1 MGIGVSVFLIAV
13 GLILALAVHVTVAGL
28 DVQLVGWILVIAG
41 VLGLI
46 TSFAFFG
53 PRRRRTTVV
62 ERTAPVNQG
71 YPDRAGYVEQPG
83 HDAQGRPVVR
93 ERTYDDGP
101 L

>member
-41 VLGLI
+41 VLGLV

-53 PRRRRTTVV
+53 PRRRRTTMV
-62 ERTAPVNQG
+62 ERTTPVDPG
-71 YPDRAGYVEQPG
+71 YPQQPGYVQPG
-83 HDAQGRPVVR
+83 YDAQGRPVVR
-93 ERTYDDGP
+93 ERSYDDGP
-101 L
+101 I